1 MLPALAALLGFQLLG
16 EALAL
21 LLHLPIPGPVIGM
34 ILLFV
39 FLLARPRA
47 VKTVEPAADTLLK
60 HLSLLF
66 VPAGAGVMTFGAQ
79 VGGEL
84 PAIVVTLLAS
94 AILAIAVTA
103 LVTRALMRAGHGKH
117 KGKQVVQ

>member
-1 MLPALAALLGFQLLG
+1 MLAALAALLGFQLLG

-34 ILLFV
+34 ILLFI
-39 FLLARPRA
+39 FLLCRPSA
-47 VKTVEPAADTLLK
+47 AQTVAPAADTLLK

-66 VPAGAGVMTFGAQ
+66 VPAGAGVMAFGSQ

-84 PAIVVTLLAS
+84 PAIVLTLLIS
-94 AILAIAVTA
+94 AVLAIAVTA
-103 LVTRALMRAGHGKH
+103 LVTRALMRAGRKEKH
-117 KGKQVVQ
+117 EQVAP

>member
-1 MLPALAALLGFQLLG
+1 MLAALAALLGFQLLG

-21 LLHLPIPGPVIGM
+21 LFHLPIPGPVIGM
-34 ILLFV
+34 ILLFI
-39 FLLARPRA
+39 FLLCRPGAAR
-47 VKTVEPAADTLLK
+47 TVEPAADTLLK

-66 VPAGAGVMTFGAQ
+66 VPAGAGVMAFGSQ

-84 PAIVVTLLAS
+84 PAIVVTLLIS

-103 LVTRALMRAGHGKH
+103 LVTRALMRVCSKEKH
-117 KGKQVVQ
+117 RQVAQ